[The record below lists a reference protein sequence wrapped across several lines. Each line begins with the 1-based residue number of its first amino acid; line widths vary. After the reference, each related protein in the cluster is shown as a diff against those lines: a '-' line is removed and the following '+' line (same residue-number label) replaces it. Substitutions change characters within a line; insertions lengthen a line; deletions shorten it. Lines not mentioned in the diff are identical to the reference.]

1 MEPFSGVLIRENYW
15 MSFVEGASNGHLSPE
30 PACFGEVLQECC
42 LSAQKIS
49 VVLCLAGDMQP

>member
-1 MEPFSGVLIRENYW
+1 MEPFSGVLIRESYR
-15 MSFVEGASNGHLSPE
+15 MSLVEGSSTGDLSPE

-49 VVLCLAGDMQP
+49 VVLCLAGDMQS